1 MKCAKLR
8 DGIKN
13 VDIEIRNFNFNQNRN
28 KICRDTRAGNS
39 KSLWNSVKIAK
50 DVNVEPIP
58 NKLFLGG
65 MLVACCKSKCD
76 ITLISL
82 LPNKR
87 A

>member
-28 KICRDTRAGNS
+28 KIRKGIRACNS

-58 NKLFLGG
+58 KKLFLGG
-65 MLVACCKSKCD
+65 MPVGSKSKCK
-76 ITLISL
+76 LFYF
-82 LPNKR
+82 
-87 A
+87 